1 MNFRLEDASA
11 SLKLLFTFF
20 LLFVGVGYVFGLVN
34 INNNTGLSFTG
45 VVVHYRGE
53 AEEEVPTEFASAKL
67 IQEHHVHMFSLS
79 MLFVLVGVI
88 FSMSRLP
95 ESLKC
100 AFIAAPFIGMFLD
113 FTGFWLLVFVSPLF
127 AWLPIVFGGF
137 MALSFFLLIARPLY
151 EMWVLPVWHKKWGEA
166 ETPWF
171 LK

>member
-1 MNFRLEDASA
+1 MNFRLEAAPA

-20 LLFVGVGYVFGLVN
+20 LLFVGIGYVFGLVN
-34 INNNTGLSFTG
+34 INNNTGLSYTG

-67 IQEHHVHMFSLS
+67 IHEHHVHMFSLS

-88 FSMSRLP
+88 FSFTSLP

-100 AFIAAPFIGMFLD
+100 AFISAPFLGMLLD

-127 AWLPIVFGGF
+127 AWIPIVFGGF
-137 MALSFFLLIARPLY
+137 MALSFFLLIGRPLY
-151 EMWVLPVWHKKWGEA
+151 EIWVLPIWHKKWGA
-166 ETPWF
+166 AIPWF